1 MTRKSKKKMFPA
13 VPRKTISRYRQQE
26 YDLLKSAVS
35 GEILEGEDTGLFE
48 EELRSYVGTSH
59 AVAAA
64 SGRAALHIILQCLEP
79 RPETGDEVII
89 PAYTFQAVP
98 EIAAA
103 AGMKPVF
110 VDIDPETLNMDPDL
124 LEEKITDRTRAIVAT
139 HIMGQPCDI
148 EKIVAIADR
157 CGAVVIEDCAESPG
171 AQVGDRKTG
180 SFGKAGFFSFETVKP
195 LSTFGGGMIVTDD
208 DALARR
214 AGGMVSALPFP
225 PMKKILA
232 KIASSYVESAASG
245 PVLFPLLVH
254 PLLRVADRR
263 AGGIEG
269 LTALY
274 KKGKKS
280 FKSFLFKY
288 TNLQARAGRM
298 QLRMLDMGNWRRRQ
312 NALLLRGLLADSI
325 RVQKELPGT
334 TGVYYIFSVRAQAA
348 EKAAA
353 ALLARGIDTG
363 RNVLPDCPP
372 LFGDRGKY
380 PASGDAAET
389 VLQIPVFDV
398 MDEDTV
404 RSMAAVIN
412 EVIG

>member
-1 MTRKSKKKMFPA
+1 MFPA

-26 YDLLKSAVS
+26 YDVLKSILAN
-35 GEILEGEDTGLFE
+35 EILEGEDTGLFE
-48 EELRSYVGTSH
+48 EELRSYIGCGH

-79 RPETGDEVII
+79 RPQEGDEVII

-124 LEEKITDRTRAIVAT
+124 LEEKISDRTRAIVAT

-148 EKIVAIADR
+148 EKIMAIADR
-157 CGAVVIEDCAESPG
+157 RGISVIEDCAESPG
-171 AQVGDRKTG
+171 AQAGDRKTG

-208 DALARR
+208 HALAAR
-214 AGGMVSALPFP
+214 AADMVAALPFP
-225 PMKKILA
+225 PVKKIVA
-232 KIASSYVESAASG
+232 KIASSYVESAASS

-263 AGGIEG
+263 AGGIER

-288 TNLQARAGRM
+288 TNLQARVGRM

-312 NALLLRGLLADSI
+312 NALLLRGLLVDSI
-325 RVQKELPGT
+325 QVQKELPGT
-334 TGVYYIFSVRAQAA
+334 TGVYYIFAVRAQAA

-363 RNVLPDCPP
+363 RNVLPHCPP
-372 LFGDRGKY
+372 LFRDRGKY

>member
-1 MTRKSKKKMFPA
+1 MFPA
-13 VPRKTISRYRQQE
+13 VPRKTISRYRLQE
-26 YDLLKSAVS
+26 YDVLKSILAN
-35 GEILEGEDTGLFE
+35 EILEGEDTGLFE
-48 EELRSYVGTSH
+48 EEFCSYMGSSH

-79 RPETGDEVII
+79 RPEKGDEVII

-98 EIAAA
+98 EIVVA
-103 AGMKPVF
+103 AGLKPLF
-110 VDIDPETLNMDPDL
+110 VDIDPETLNMDTDL

-157 CGAVVIEDCAESPG
+157 RGIAVIEDCAESPG
-171 AQVGDRKTG
+171 AQVGGRKTG

-195 LSTFGGGMIVTDD
+195 LNTFGGGMIVTDD
-208 DALARR
+208 AALARR
-214 AGGMVSALPFP
+214 ARDMVAALPFP
-225 PMKKILA
+225 PVKKILA
-232 KIASSYVESAASG
+232 KIASSCVETAASS

-263 AGGIEG
+263 AHGIAG

-280 FKSFLFKY
+280 FKSFLFRY
-288 TNLQARAGRM
+288 TNLQARIGRM
-298 QLRMLDMGNWRRRQ
+298 QIRMLDMGNWRRRE
-312 NALLLRGLLADSI
+312 NAKLLRGLLADSI
-325 RVQKELPGT
+325 KVQKELPGT
-334 TGVYYIFSVRAQAA
+334 TGVYYIFAVRAPAA
-348 EKAAA
+348 QKAAA

-372 LFGDRGKY
+372 LFGDNGSY
-380 PASGDAAET
+380 PASAQAAKT
-389 VLQIPVFDV
+389 VLQVPVFDS
-398 MDEDTV
+398 MDEGTV
-404 RSMAAVIN
+404 QSMAAVIN
-412 EVIG
+412 ETIG